1 MGDFLKR
8 TVAKGRGA
16 DINPPGRFESGT
28 TVGFHDG
35 WERDEEAP
43 PNPETQFFAETA
55 RSIISGN
62 DSPDIAFS
70 QSINPYR
77 GCEHGCSYCFAR
89 PSHAYVNLSPGL
101 DFETKIFYK
110 PNAAALL
117 EKELS
122 HPRYA
127 CQQIA
132 LGTNTD
138 PYQPAERR
146 FGIMRSL
153 LQVMQRYRQPCSI
166 VTKGAALIER
176 DLDILAE
183 MGRAHLANVAISITS
198 LRDEIKRTLE
208 PRAASPRSRLRM
220 VRKLSEAG
228 VPVMV
233 MVAPIIPVITD
244 GELEDI
250 LAAAK
255 DAGAL
260 AAGYVMLRLPWEVKD
275 VFEAWL
281 NTHHPG
287 KAAHVMS
294 LMRQMHGGAP
304 QHRAAEGSAQPV
316 DENIQQPEEPH
327 VSTPAPTPYR
337 PNQYYSS
344 EWGVRQRGS
353 GPFARLFEQR
363 FKLAASR
370 LGLDR
375 WRDLRL
381 DTSQFRVPPKCGDQ
395 ISLFS

>member
-1 MGDFLKR
+1 MGDFVR
-8 TVAKGRGA
+8 RGTSKGRGA
-16 DINPPGRFESGT
+16 GINPPGRFESGT

-35 WERDEEAP
+35 WDREEEAP
-43 PNPETQFFAETA
+43 SHPDTEFIAETA

-89 PSHAYVNLSPGL
+89 PSHAYLNLSPGL

-110 PNAAALL
+110 PNAAELL

-132 LGTNTD
+132 IGTNTD
-138 PYQPAERR
+138 PYQPAERK
-146 FGIMRSL
+146 FGIMRQL
-153 LQVMQRYRQPCSI
+153 LEVMQRFRQPVSI
-166 VTKGAALIER
+166 VTKGAVLIER
-176 DLDILAE
+176 DLDLLSE
-183 MGRAHLANVAISITS
+183 MGRSHLANVAISITS

-208 PRAASPRSRLRM
+208 PRAASPGARLRM
-220 VRKLSEAG
+220 VRKLADAG

-244 GELEDI
+244 GELEEI
-250 LAAAK
+250 LEAAR
-255 DAGAL
+255 DAGAA

-281 NTHHPG
+281 NEHHPG

-294 LMRQMHGGAP
+294 LMRQLHGGPPEHRSSQAP
-304 QHRAAEGSAQPV
+304 PPIDDNVQ
-316 DENIQQPEEPH
+316 EPGETA
-327 VSTPAPTPYR
+327 VATPLPTPYR
-337 PNQYYSS
+337 KNEHYSS
-344 EWGVRQRGS
+344 QWGVRQTGS
-353 GPFARLFEQR
+353 GPFADLFEKR
-363 FKLAASR
+363 FRIAATR
-370 LGLDR
+370 LQLNR
-375 WRDLRL
+375 WSELRL
-381 DTSQFRVPPKCGDQ
+381 DPSQFRVPPKSGDQ
-395 ISLFS
+395 IPLFS